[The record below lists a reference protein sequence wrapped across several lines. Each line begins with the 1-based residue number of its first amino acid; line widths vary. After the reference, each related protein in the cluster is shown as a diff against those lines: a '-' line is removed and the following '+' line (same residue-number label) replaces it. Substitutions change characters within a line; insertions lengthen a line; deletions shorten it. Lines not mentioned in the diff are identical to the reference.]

1 MPSSRCLDAA
11 CPSRDEGSRS
21 LRTLYKAAE
30 LRRQYDM
37 PASTADCLVVICLL
51 TCTTPLLQALEGMH
65 AKGVLHRD
73 VSQGNIIKI
82 NSQIKLND
90 FDISTVFNTT
100 EEQLRARCGTPGF
113 ISPYWHQGLPFCKEY
128 DCHAL
133 GLAMAAMLRLP
144 EAGAGKLRR
153 LWQCKMVP
161 DAFKKYCM
169 PLKLQH

>member
-1 MPSSRCLDAA
+1 M
-11 CPSRDEGSRS
+11 
-21 LRTLYKAAE
+21 
-30 LRRQYDM
+30 
-37 PASTADCLVVICLL
+37 ICLL
-51 TCTTPLLQALEGMH
+51 KCTTPLLQALEGMH

-73 VSQGNIIKI
+73 VSQGNIIKL

-90 FDISTVFNTT
+90 LDISTVSNTT

-113 ISPYWHQGLPFCKEY
+113 ILPYWHQGLPFCREY

-144 EAGAGKLRR
+144 EAGTGKLRR

-161 DAFKKYCM
+161 DAFKKYCV